1 MDLIEKIRNDDVLQ
15 EFIEETCEENSVC
28 IHLDEKITNFVIIK
42 VDKYYNSLHK
52 TVLASPDCLII
63 YECINNNANNS
74 INTYSVAIVELKAI
88 SENKKF
94 NFANLTEKFET
105 CFNDFMG
112 DKFSQYFD
120 KDFQTVKLFFIT
132 KLEKQKAAR
141 GQLEV
146 LISKVFKFRN
156 KKYLINWKIETL
168 KPCYC
173 K

>member
-1 MDLIEKIRNDDVLQ
+1 MDLIEKIKNDNVLQ
-15 EFIEETCEENSVC
+15 QFIEETCEENGVC
-28 IHLDEKITNFVIIK
+28 VHLDKKITNFVIIK

-63 YECINNNANNS
+63 YECINDNASNS
-74 INTYSVAIVELKAI
+74 INTYGIAIVELKAI
-88 SENKKF
+88 SENNKF
-94 NFANLTEKFET
+94 TLANLIEKFET
-105 CFNDFMG
+105 CFNDFMS
-112 DKFSQYFD
+112 DKFAEYFD

-141 GQLEV
+141 GQLDA
-146 LISKVFKFRN
+146 LISKAFKFRN
-156 KKYLINWKIETL
+156 RKYLINWKAETI